1 MEALLR
7 MKKNLQD
14 SWEESERREAF
25 LEKKLE
31 YLENEDRRRKEAKR
45 KEKEA
50 REERKRIL
58 EAREERRRE
67 LEAREERRREM
78 EAMEER
84 SRRRENLYQ
93 QNVFDSGNVCV
104 WFGIVEYS

>member
-50 REERKRIL
+50 REERKRVL
-58 EAREERRRE
+58 EAREGRRRE
-67 LEAREERRREM
+67 LEAREERRREV
-78 EAMEER
+78 EAM
-84 SRRRENLYQ
+84 
-93 QNVFDSGNVCV
+93 DSGNVCV
-104 WFGIVEYS
+104 WFGMVVYS